1 MCCPVAGETKM
12 LLVNMKLDKHGQ
24 LVNELYYL
32 CSVRG
37 ELDYVTNKAIETRLE
52 EIDNELKVEYE
63 DSED

>member
-1 MCCPVAGETKM
+1 M